1 MDIDPLPDYYA
12 ILQVHPSAEPEII
25 EVAYRRLMRKYH
37 PDALPPELR
46 ADPDVLS
53 RVRAINLA
61 YDILSDPALRA
72 VYDAALLPPQPKPD
86 QKIDPNIETR
96 IHVVRCAN
104 TSQKFRM
111 LLGKH
116 KKKGKIYRVLGFE
129 PFEFPGEVNIAQTD
143 LASLPAPTTSV
154 PWWKRLF
161 SRNQKKQPFD
171 ASLVVQ
177 PQKLPTLTSINHQ
190 FLDGPD
196 LNFTEIDFSGMNC
209 PACNGEYT
217 SPVGGTSNWIRCNAC
232 KHIFCA
238 GNVRVKKLGEFT
250 RCPWCGRFA
259 HISKHTYPGSSENL
273 PVKGEIGRS
282 ISRPGPRKLNKRD
295 DPKLHD

>member
-1 MDIDPLPDYYA
+1 MDTDPLPDYYA

-37 PDALPPELR
+37 PDALPLELR
-46 ADPDVLS
+46 ADPDILS

-61 YDILSDPALRA
+61 YDILSDPALRTA
-72 VYDAALLPPQPKPD
+72 YDAAFLPPQPKPD
-86 QKIDPNIETR
+86 QKVDPNIETR
-96 IHVVRCAN
+96 IHLVRCAN
-104 TSQKFRM
+104 TGQPFRM

-116 KKKGKIYRVLGFE
+116 KKKGKIYKVLGFE
-129 PFEFPGEVNIAQTD
+129 PFEFPSEVNMAQTEII
-143 LASLPAPTTSV
+143 SLPALAPSS

-161 SRNQKKQPFD
+161 LRKPKKQQSGL
-171 ASLVVQ
+171 SLVVQ
-177 PQKLPTLTSINHQ
+177 PPKFPTPASINNQ

-196 LNFTEIDFSGMNC
+196 LNFTDINFSGMNC

-238 GNVRVKKLGEFT
+238 GNVRSTKLGEFT

-259 HISKHTYPGSSENL
+259 RINKHTYAGDSENL
-273 PVKGEIGRS
+273 PIKGEINQP
-282 ISRPGPRKLNKRD
+282 ISRSGSLKLNNRD
-295 DPKLHD
+295 NPKLHE